1 MTVPAQDPLV
11 LPATDGFALGGH
23 LFEPKEAPR
32 ALVVING
39 ATGVH
44 QRYYRYFA
52 THLAWRGFRV
62 LSYDYRGI
70 GKSRP
75 PGTSSLRG
83 FRATMSEWGAKDFAG
98 VLAWAAAEHPD
109 LPRIVVGHSFGGQAF
124 GLADGSGLAAA
135 VHVAAQ
141 SGYLGHWSGLARAR
155 LTLLWYVTVPLLVKV
170 FGYLPHWL
178 GIGED
183 LPAGVALEWGR
194 WCRTRGYL
202 VPHVEGATERYRAY
216 RGPLLSW
223 SFEDDGYAPRSAV
236 EALLAHFDPAEVEHR
251 HLEGEALPGG
261 RVGHFGFFRT
271 GPTEAL
277 WQRTAT
283 WLEGR
288 VRV

>member
-1 MTVPAQDPLV
+1 MSSPPRNSLV
-11 LPATDGFALGGH
+11 LAATDGFTLGGH
-23 LFEPKEAPR
+23 LFEPDGAPR

-52 THLAWRGFRV
+52 TFLASRGFLV

-75 PGTSSLRG
+75 NSPLRG
-83 FRATMSEWGAKDFAG
+83 FRATMTEWGVKDFAG

-124 GLADGSGLAAA
+124 GLVDASALTAA

-141 SGYLGHWSGLARAR
+141 SGYVGHWSGLARAR
-155 LTLLWYVTVPLLVKV
+155 LTLLWYVTVPLLVRI

-183 LPAGVALEWGR
+183 LPGGVALEWGR

-202 VPHVEGATERYRAY
+202 VPHVEGAAERYRAY
-216 RGPLLSW
+216 RGPLRSW
-223 SFEDDGYAPRSAV
+223 SFADDGYAPRPSV
-236 EALLAHFDPAEVEHR
+236 EALLAHFDHAEVEHR
-251 HLEGEALPGG
+251 HLEGEELPGG

-277 WQRTAT
+277 WERTVS
-283 WLEGR
+283 WLDGR
-288 VRV
+288 LRP